1 MAIGIGTIGLGIAA
15 LGTVGKAAYGMYQ
28 NHKASEIEA
37 ANHRP
42 VMGVNPLY
50 QQNVD
55 QAQIMSQAGTPT
67 QEYNIGEQNIQ
78 RNLNG
83 GLTSLQGSSNPA
95 GVISLVRAANDANSN
110 LDAQSA
116 IQRNRNLISLMQQ
129 RGILAGQQDKANE
142 YNNEDKY
149 SEGLAHEQALEG
161 AGTQNIAGAASDAT
175 QLGEILALGKKPNSG
190 ASALGGFGN
199 GSGYGGGS

>member
-1 MAIGIGTIGLGIAA
+1 MAIGIGTVGLGIAA
-15 LGTVGKAAYGMYQ
+15 VGTLGKAAYGLYQ
-28 NHKASEIEA
+28 NHKAAGIEA
-37 ANHRP
+37 SNHRP

-55 QAQIMSQAGTPT
+55 EAGIMAQAGTPT

-83 GLTSLQGSSNPA
+83 GLSTIQGGSNPA
-95 GVISLVRAANDANSN
+95 GVISLVRAANDANSH

-116 IQRNRNLISLMQQ
+116 IQRNRNLVALMQQ
-129 RGILAGQQDKANE
+129 RGILAAQQDKANE

-149 SEGLAHEQALEG
+149 SEKLAESQALRG
-161 AGTQNIAGAASDAT
+161 AGAQNIGGAFNDASQEA
-175 QLGEILALGKKPNSG
+175 EIYNTGRTPNSG
-190 ASALGGFGN
+190 AAAIGKGFF
-199 GSGYGGGS
+199 GGGA

>member
-1 MAIGIGTIGLGIAA
+1 MAIGIGTVGLGIAA
-15 LGTVGKAAYGMYQ
+15 IGTLGKAAYGMYQ
-28 NHKASEIEA
+28 NHKAGQIEDS
-37 ANHRP
+37 NHRP

-55 QAQIMSQAGTPT
+55 QAGIMAQAGTPT

-83 GLTSLQGSSNPA
+83 GLNTIQGGSNPA
-95 GVISLVRAANDANSN
+95 GVISLVRAANDANSH

-116 IQRNRNLISLMQQ
+116 IQRNRNLVALMQQ
-129 RGILAGQQDKANE
+129 RGILAAQQDKASE

-149 SEGLAHEQALEG
+149 SEKLAESQALRG
-161 AGTQNIAGAASDAT
+161 AGAQNIGGAFNDASQEA
-175 QLGEILALGKKPNSG
+175 EIYNTGRVPNSG
-190 ASALGGFGN
+190 AAAIGKGFWGGA
-199 GSGYGGGS
+199 